1 MLWILAIG
9 AAFAQAQVAG
19 VDASSAAGGA
29 GAGLVAAL
37 VAIIGQQV
45 VAAKSSSS
53 GSDDLRAAVDALREA
68 QQNTALAL
76 VRIETRMER
85 TDALSDDLR
94 ALAATSAALAQEVR
108 ALAPRGQ
115 S

>member
-45 VAAKSSSS
+45 VASKSSS